1 MGSLVYRT
9 RPCAPNLLLM
19 LHLFW
24 PKHLSWRSVGFQ
36 VKASSLGYGG
46 RFRQW
51 KKHTNWRQER
61 AGGIEPTMARERSH
75 LLRSWLF
82 SSLSIWH
89 LLIES
94 RVCVMKKTSGSSMQS
109 CLDMKNGS
117 TVLAP
122 TLKEKQPPVFLF
134 GLAVL
139 PWYCQVLS
147 ASTALQRWP
156 PSWRT
161 SNLTHH
167 GKKGP
172 DIAYFVYKWN
182 FLCGSSGIVFR
193 NQALCQSLAKHV
205 SSAFH
210 HAFFKILLKLLSKT
224 VHNAFNLHRVRWNN

>member
-1 MGSLVYRT
+1 
-9 RPCAPNLLLM
+9 
-19 LHLFW
+19 
-24 PKHLSWRSVGFQ
+24 
-36 VKASSLGYGG
+36 
-46 RFRQW
+46 
-51 KKHTNWRQER
+51 
-61 AGGIEPTMARERSH
+61 MARERSH

-82 SSLSIWH
+82 SSLLIWH
-89 LLIES
+89 LLSYMRHEENLRILS
-94 RVCVMKKTSGSSMQS
+94 
-109 CLDMKNGS
+109 
-117 TVLAP
+117 AI
-122 TLKEKQPPVFLF
+122 LF
-134 GLAVL
+134 GCEEWQYNFIPYIRRKTTTCFLVWLSRIAM
-139 PWYCQVLS
+139 YCQVLS
-147 ASTALQRWP
+147 ASIALQRWP

-193 NQALCQSLAKHV
+193 NQALCQSLAKHL